1 MTCQNCDQPTVGK
14 SKYCSTHRA
23 EARAAFKAMLDDK
36 KQATAERNT
45 QFQQLINDLAT
56 VAETAYMACQPQP
69 MMVYQTKGLSDIP
82 DPNGSSWYVSEG
94 VCGFGWVRITPA
106 TSSFA
111 KWCAKNNIGY
121 KAYDGGWILPVNYF
135 MANIS
140 QSMERAEAAARAIVQ
155 ELRKH
160 NINCRAESR
169 MD

>member
-1 MTCQNCDQPTVGK
+1 MNCQNCDQPTVGK

-23 EARAAFKAMLDDK
+23 EARAAFKAIIEDK
-36 KQATAERNT
+36 KQATEERNE
-45 QFQQLINDLAT
+45 QFKKLIADLAT
-56 VAETAYMACQPQP
+56 VAETAYLACEPQP
-69 MMVYQTKGLSDIP
+69 MMVYEAQGLSDAP
-82 DPNGSSWYVSEG
+82 KPNGRSWYVSEG

-111 KWCAKNNIGY
+111 KWLAKNGIGY

-135 MANIS
+135 MASMS
-140 QSMERAEAAARAIVQ
+140 QSLERAEAAARAITT

-160 NINCRAESR
+160 NISCRAESR